1 MASETNKNDTSAM
14 PGLRRGGPGA
24 RFASP
29 TEKAAN
35 AGASLKAL
43 WGYFMR
49 DKLYVIAII
58 ITVMAGTAASI
69 TAPDLQSHAIDI
81 IAGSREGVLLYAV
94 LFMLCAYL
102 CGAVMQFAQGILSAK
117 LSQRMVHT
125 LRKELFSKLV
135 DLPVGYLDRHQHG
148 DLMSRMTNDVE
159 NISTTISQ
167 AVPSLTSAVLTITG
181 TAAFMLYLCWQ
192 LALLSFAAIV
202 LTLLATRFLAMRIR
216 EHSAK
221 RQSTLGA
228 LNARVEEMVSS
239 YPSVV
244 AFNRQGYARSEFNR
258 TSDTLTREG
267 IKTEL
272 YSGILGPVMNC
283 IGNLDFVIICAA
295 GGYLATEGL
304 LTVGVIS
311 AFIVY
316 AKQFSRP
323 VNEIGMIYGQIQTAL
338 AGAERVFAVTNEV
351 SEDMSGRELPDQ
363 VGTQAPAALTFDQVN
378 FSYDGIKPIIQDFSL
393 QIPSGAKVALV
404 GATGSG
410 KTTIAN
416 LLLRFYDPS
425 SGSICLN
432 GEDITGI
439 SRGSLR
445 HQVAVVPQETIFFT
459 DTVRNNVCYGNPEA
473 DDEELR
479 LATRR
484 SLAEDAVDRLSS
496 GFSTVM
502 VNAGASLSQGERQLL
517 SIARAF
523 VVNPRI
529 LILDEATSSVDTRT
543 ELAIQQALQEIMRGR
558 TCIIIA
564 HRLSTIRDA
573 DTIVVLDHGRIVESG
588 SHQELILRR
597 GAYYELYQTQYAG
610 FAT

>member
-1 MASETNKNDTSAM
+1 M
-14 PGLRRGGPGA
+14 
-24 RFASP
+24 
-29 TEKAAN
+29 
-35 AGASLKAL
+35 
-43 WGYFMR
+43 
-49 DKLYVIAII
+49 
-58 ITVMAGTAASI
+58 
-69 TAPDLQSHAIDI
+69 
-81 IAGSREGVLLYAV
+81 
-94 LFMLCAYL
+94 
-102 CGAVMQFAQGILSAK
+102 
-117 LSQRMVHT
+117 
-125 LRKELFSKLV
+125 
-135 DLPVGYLDRHQHG
+135 
-148 DLMSRMTNDVE
+148 
-159 NISTTISQ
+159 
-167 AVPSLTSAVLTITG
+167 
-181 TAAFMLYLCWQ
+181 
-192 LALLSFAAIV
+192 
-202 LTLLATRFLAMRIR
+202 
-216 EHSAK
+216 
-221 RQSTLGA
+221 
-228 LNARVEEMVSS
+228 
-239 YPSVV
+239 
-244 AFNRQGYARSEFNR
+244 
-258 TSDTLTREG
+258 
-267 IKTEL
+267 
-272 YSGILGPVMNC
+272 
-283 IGNLDFVIICAA
+283 
-295 GGYLATEGL
+295 
-304 LTVGVIS
+304 
-311 AFIVY
+311 
-316 AKQFSRP
+316 
-323 VNEIGMIYGQIQTAL
+323 
-338 AGAERVFAVTNEV
+338 
-351 SEDMSGRELPDQ
+351 
-363 VGTQAPAALTFDQVN
+363 
-378 FSYDGIKPIIQDFSL
+378 

-425 SGSICLN
+425 GGSICLN